1 VTNDMELS
9 GDIKRKQSIAGTFDR
24 SAPSYD
30 HIGPRFFSYFG
41 QRLVELSQIEPGA
54 QVLDIASGRGAVL
67 FPAAEST
74 GNNGHVTGIDISE
87 VMIRET
93 TQTIIQEK
101 ISNIELKQMDGEHLM
116 FADNTFDIVTCGF
129 AVFFFPQLDQAMS
142 EIRRVLKPG
151 GRLAITTWGND
162 DTSDWFDKLI
172 EAYLPPENDPNSKME
187 SETSAEPVFDS
198 PNGLIQIME
207 SAGFSDVKVTPEVMD
222 FVYANEEEWWST
234 LWSHGARAS
243 LESIERKIGINGL
256 EKFKAEA
263 FHGLR
268 TLIKADGIHQALSVF
283 YTVASKWLWCTNR
296 LFEDAVP
303 NSGSFSAISTFL
315 VGETSQDFAKNWL

>member
-1 VTNDMELS
+1 MTNDMDLS

-41 QRLVELSQIEPGA
+41 QRLVELSQIQSGA

-67 FPAAEST
+67 FPAAKST
-74 GNNGHVTGIDISE
+74 GKNGHVTGIDISE

-162 DTSDWFDKLI
+162 DDTWDWFDKLI
-172 EAYLPPENDPNSKME
+172 EFL
-187 SETSAEPVFDS
+187 SASRE
-198 PNGLIQIME
+198 
-207 SAGFSDVKVTPEVMD
+207 
-222 FVYANEEEWWST
+222 
-234 LWSHGARAS
+234 
-243 LESIERKIGINGL
+243 
-256 EKFKAEA
+256 
-263 FHGLR
+263 
-268 TLIKADGIHQALSVF
+268 
-283 YTVASKWLWCTNR
+283 
-296 LFEDAVP
+296 
-303 NSGSFSAISTFL
+303 
-315 VGETSQDFAKNWL
+315 